1 MKGAGTK
8 TTTTAASGIENPMVR
23 RLIPALITALA
34 MTFIAVRFVSGARD
48 TLARTRDGA
57 CIALAPDPL
66 PDFLRNGPTPDFQ
79 LPDAQGKM
87 TSLKQQLGHPVFLNF
102 WATWCPPCREE
113 IPSMERLNEV
123 LGGKDFV
130 MLAINTD
137 ENVKDLEAFV
147 KEHPHNFTVL
157 SDADGKIQQ
166 LYKVFKFP
174 ETFIL
179 DRQGHIVEH
188 IVGARDWSST
198 SALKFFNAQ
207 IVGGK

>member
-1 MKGAGTK
+1 MRTFSRLLLLTLGLFLFAACSKEDSAPAGQPL
-8 TTTTAASGIENPMVR
+8 AADFT
-23 RLIPALITALA
+23 L
-34 MTFIAVRFVSGARD
+34 RD
-48 TLARTRDGA
+48 LDGK
-57 CIALAPDPL
+57 LHKLSDY
-66 PDFLRNGPTPDFQ
+66 R
-79 LPDAQGKM
+79 GKV
-87 TSLKQQLGHPVFLNF
+87 VFLNF

-123 LGGKDFV
+123 LGSKDFV

-137 ENVKDLEAFV
+137 ENIKDLESFV

-166 LYKVFKFP
+166 LYKVIKFP
-174 ETFIL
+174 ETFVI
-179 DRQGHIVEH
+179 DRQGRIVEH

>member
-1 MKGAGTK
+1 MRTFSRLCLLTLCLFLFAACSKESSAPAGQPL
-8 TTTTAASGIENPMVR
+8 AADFT
-23 RLIPALITALA
+23 L
-34 MTFIAVRFVSGARD
+34 RD
-48 TLARTRDGA
+48 LDGK
-57 CIALAPDPL
+57 LHKLSDY
-66 PDFLRNGPTPDFQ
+66 R
-79 LPDAQGKM
+79 GKV
-87 TSLKQQLGHPVFLNF
+87 VFLNF

-147 KEHPHNFTVL
+147 KEDPHNFTVL

-207 IVGGK
+207 IAGGK

>member
-1 MKGAGTK
+1 MRTFSRLLLLALCLFLF
-8 TTTTAASGIENPMVR
+8 AACSKKDSA
-23 RLIPALITALA
+23 PADQP
-34 MTFIAVRFVSGARD
+34 IAADFTLRD
-48 TLARTRDGA
+48 LDGK
-57 CIALAPDPL
+57 LHKLSDY
-66 PDFLRNGPTPDFQ
+66 R
-79 LPDAQGKM
+79 GKA
-87 TSLKQQLGHPVFLNF
+87 VFLNF

-130 MLAINTD
+130 MLAVNTD
-137 ENVKDLEAFV
+137 ENITDLEAFV

-174 ETFIL
+174 ETFVI
-179 DRQGHIVEH
+179 DRQGRIVEH

-198 SALKFFNAQ
+198 AALKFFNGQ
-207 IVGGK
+207 IAGGK